1 MTATV
6 ISFIEKMVPNATQKL
21 NDHMMGP
28 VFYENTTNPAHMMI
42 KETLLDGYIFCPDK
56 FSKFILDESKRTD
69 VKLVMNALERQ
80 GVYLSW
86 INSSMKDLNPEEAD
100 ISDKIKRFEIQ
111 TYEELFAYTKE

>member
-1 MTATV
+1 MTSAV
-6 ISFIEKMVPNATQKL
+6 ISLFEKMIPNTIQKL

-28 VFYENTTNPAHMMI
+28 VFYYETTNPVHMMI

-69 VKLVMNALERQ
+69 VKIVMNALERQ

-86 INSSMKDLNPEEAD
+86 INSSTKNLNPEEAA
-100 ISDKIKRFEIQ
+100 ISDKIKSFEIQ
-111 TYEELFAYTKE
+111 TYEEFFAYTKE